1 MPDNYAVAQQR
12 TLNLLRKFKRDA
24 GYAMEYKRFM
34 TEVLEKG
41 YAEKVPMEQLQ
52 RKDGQVWHIPHHG
65 VYHQQK
71 GN

>member
-1 MPDNYAVAQQR
+1 
-12 TLNLLRKFKRDA
+12 
-24 GYAMEYKRFM
+24 MEYKRFM

-71 GN
+71 GKLRVVFDCAA